1 MTTIP
6 HACESSG
13 CWHAVWSTD
22 RLCDECRKEAA
33 RKQAEQRAAS
43 AIHAAKGWRG
53 KHSNGDEYRLRAR
66 AGGGD
71 E

>member
-1 MTTIP
+1 MIVL
-6 HACESSG
+6 HACLTVG
-13 CWHAVWSTD
+13 CTRPVYTD
-22 RLCDECRKEAA
+22 DDLCDECRKEAA
-33 RKQAEQRAAS
+33 RKDAEQRASS

-66 AGGGD
+66 TGGGD